1 MVYNIIIR
9 STKAVLM
16 SFSLKSIPLHNSFLK
31 LGENFLSEVQ
41 PTPFKSESKLIHYN
55 KSAAGLLNLDDGVE
69 QEQLFIDVF
78 SGKQA
83 LQNSKPFSMLY
94 AGHQFG
100 HLNPQLGDGRA
111 IIIAEVLNEK
121 NKKWELQLKGS
132 GVTPYSRGADGRAVL
147 RSTIREYLC
156 SEAMFGLGIPTTRA
170 LCMTASNDEV
180 YRENIETG
188 AILTRLAPSHIRF
201 GSFEIFYYRHQYDHI
216 RTLADHVIEHHYPE
230 LLSEEN
236 PYLAL
241 LTEVIKRTAKL
252 ISAWQSVGF
261 AHGVMNTDNMSILG
275 LTLDYGPYGFLDNYQ
290 PAYVC
295 NHSDHEG
302 RYAFDQQPNIGLFN
316 VSCFAQALLPLIDKS
331 PDKAAEMAKKELE
344 TYQTI
349 FVSEFSTLMSQKLG
363 LEKEDNQDQKLLE
376 NLLNLMNDDNVDY
389 TIFFRRLCDFD
400 SSDVNNTDTNNNSA
414 IRDIFV
420 QRDLFD
426 LWAKS
431 YQQRLHK
438 ELDSDEQ
445 RAIKMKQVNPKYIL
459 RNYMAEVAI
468 KKAEDKDYS
477 EIERLFNLLQ
487 NPFDEQPENEAYAGF
502 PPEWAQEISVSCSS

>member
-1 MVYNIIIR
+1 M
-9 STKAVLM
+9 T
-16 SFSLKSIPLHNSFLK
+16 FSLKSLPLDDSFLK
-31 LGENFLSEVQ
+31 LGEEFLSEVK
-41 PTPFKSESKLIHYN
+41 PTPFKSKSRLIHFN
-55 KSAAGLLNLDDGVE
+55 QNAANLLDLENGIE
-69 QEQLFIDVF
+69 QEQLFIDIF

-83 LQNSKPFSMLY
+83 LRNAKPFSMLY

-111 IIIAEVLNEK
+111 IIVAEIKNNKNE
-121 NKKWELQLKGS
+121 KWELQLKGS
-132 GVTPYSRGADGRAVL
+132 GPTPYSRGADGRAVL

-170 LCMTASNDEV
+170 LCMTGSEDEV

-230 LLSEEN
+230 LSSAEN

-241 LTEVIKRTAKL
+241 LSEVIKRTAKL
-252 ISAWQSVGF
+252 ISAWQAVGF

-275 LTLDYGPYGFLDNYQ
+275 LTLDYGPYGFLDNYD
-290 PAYVC
+290 PGYVC
-295 NHSDHEG
+295 NHSDHQG

-344 TYQTI
+344 SYQSTYI
-349 FVSEFSTLMSQKLG
+349 LEYSNLMRQKLG
-363 LEKEDNQDQKLLE
+363 LENEDEQDQKLLK
-376 NLLNLMNDDNVDY
+376 NLLNLMKDDNVDY
-389 TIFFRRLCDFD
+389 TILFRRLCNFD
-400 SSDVNNTDTNNNSA
+400 STDTNNNNS
-414 IRDIFV
+414 IRDIFM
-420 QRDLFD
+420 QQDLFD
-426 LWAKS
+426 LWSAS
-431 YQQRLHK
+431 YQQRLEK
-438 ELDSDEQ
+438 EHDNDKQ

-459 RNYMAEVAI
+459 RNHMAESAI
-468 KKAEDKDYS
+468 KKAEKKDYS

-487 NPFDEQPENEAYAGF
+487 NPFNEQPENEEYAGL
-502 PPEWAQEISVSCSS
+502 PPQWAQEISVSCSS

>member
-1 MVYNIIIR
+1 M
-9 STKAVLM
+9 T
-16 SFSLKSIPLHNSFLK
+16 FSLKSIPLDDSFLK
-31 LGENFLSEVQ
+31 LGNEFLSIVK
-41 PTPFKSESKLIHYN
+41 PTPFRSESTLIHYN
-55 KSAAGLLNLDDGVE
+55 KNAANLLDFENGIE
-69 QEQLFIDVF
+69 QEQLFIDIF

-83 LQNSKPFSMLY
+83 LQNAKPFSMLY

-111 IIIAEVLNEK
+111 IIVAEIK
-121 NKKWELQLKGS
+121 NKNNEKWELQLKGS
-132 GVTPYSRGADGRAVL
+132 GPTPYSRGADGRAVL

-170 LCMTASNDEV
+170 LCMTGSEDEV

-230 LLSEEN
+230 LSSEEN

-241 LTEVIKRTAKL
+241 LSEVIKRTAKL

-261 AHGVMNTDNMSILG
+261 SHGVMNTDNMSILG
-275 LTLDYGPYGFLDNYQ
+275 LTLDYGPYGFLDNYD
-290 PAYVC
+290 PGYIC
-295 NHSDHEG
+295 NHSDHQG

-344 TYQTI
+344 SYQSTFI
-349 FVSEFSTLMSQKLG
+349 SEYSKLMRRKLG
-363 LEKEDNQDQKLLE
+363 LENEDEQDQRLLE
-376 NLLNLMNDDNVDY
+376 NLLNLMKDDNVDY
-389 TIFFRRLCDFD
+389 TILFRRLCNFD
-400 SSDVNNTDTNNNSA
+400 STDTNNNNS
-414 IRDIFV
+414 IRDIFI

-426 LWAKS
+426 LWSAS
-431 YQQRLHK
+431 YQQRLEK
-438 ELDSDEQ
+438 EHDNDEQ

-459 RNYMAEVAI
+459 RNHMAEIAI
-468 KKAEDKDYS
+468 KKAEKKDYS

-487 NPFDEQPENEAYAGF
+487 NPFDEQPENEEYAGL
-502 PPEWAQEISVSCSS
+502 PPQWAQEISVSCSS